1 MIDLYKNKL
10 LKIDELI
17 SMECPIDDINYAFK
31 LLKEGQ
37 VARSVIVYD

>member
-1 MIDLYKNKL
+1 MPYKNNL

-17 SMECPIDDINYAFK
+17 SNECSIDDINHAFN